1 MVGKTTGIS
10 RDLIIHPGETIA
22 DILTARNISQVELA
36 AQTGMTPAYI
46 SNVISGKKGISPN
59 FAMALEY
66 ALDVPKSFWLNL
78 QANYE
83 SELLE
88 LNEASTITD
97 EERSAF
103 HELKEISRY
112 LKVNTRQSIEQGILA
127 LRKALQISNL
137 SNLQKVLPS
146 GAFRASTKVAV
157 NSTVMGAWLRIC
169 QLEGEKHNVF
179 QKFDVRDTGLLIDEL
194 KGIMQKP
201 TTEYQDCL
209 SKVFAAH
216 GIAFSIVPNFRGAP
230 VQGYIAKDSNGTYQM
245 SLTTR
250 GAAADIFWF
259 TLFHEV
265 GHIVNGDLTRTSKY
279 IDASNSENIARERNA
294 DAFARDALLNPD
306 AYSAFVKNSD
316 FSIMNIIRFAKE
328 QDVIPCIVIGRLQK
342 EKCIPYNYFS
352 AYKTYYKLNS

>member
-1 MVGKTTGIS
+1 MVGKTIGIS

-22 DILTARNISQVELA
+22 DILAMRNISQAELA

-46 SNVISGKKGISPN
+46 SNVISGKKGISPR

-88 LNEASTITD
+88 LNETATITD
-97 EERSAF
+97 EERTAF
-103 HELKEISRY
+103 HELKEISKY
-112 LKVNTRQSIEQGILA
+112 LKVNTRQSIDQGILT
-127 LRKALQISNL
+127 LRKVLQISNL
-137 SNLQKVLPS
+137 SNLQRVLPS

-157 NSTVMGAWLRIC
+157 NPTVMGAWLRIC
-169 QLEGEKHNVF
+169 QLEGEKRNVL
-179 QKFDVRDTGLLIDEL
+179 QTFDIRDTGLLIDEL

-201 TTEYQDCL
+201 TTEYQNCL
-209 SKVFAAH
+209 SKVFAEH
-216 GIAFSIVPNFRGAP
+216 GIIFSIVPNFRGAP
-230 VQGYIAKDSNGTYQM
+230 VQGYIAKDNNGTYEM

-250 GAAADIFWF
+250 GAAVDIFWF

-265 GHIVNGDLTRTSKY
+265 GHIVNGDLAKTSKY
-279 IDASNSENIARERNA
+279 IDASNAENIARERNA
-294 DAFARDALLNPD
+294 DSFARDALLNPE
-306 AYSAFVKNSD
+306 AYSAFVKKSD
-316 FSIMNIIRFAKE
+316 FSILSIKKFARE

-342 EKCIPYNYFS
+342 EKHIPYNYFS
-352 AYKTYYKLNS
+352 AYKTYYKLNN